1 MDKQPPVTGIQRKKV
16 LVCGLRKSGK
26 TSALRV
32 LTHGIAPK
40 DTFYIE
46 TTTQI
51 VKENINTIIPLEV
64 WDCPGSTTVENL
76 GAPLSQFSSIV
87 FFIDIQDDYHLPI
100 RRFYDL
106 VVAAYEAGITNLP
119 FEVLVHKAEAHSEDY
134 RVDNFREIQQRI
146 EDELYDY
153 PSQPLHTFYPI
164 NYYMTSVYDHTTH
177 EAFSR
182 IVQRIT
188 SQVHVAALENLMN
201 VLTPNCSMAKCFLF
215 DVNLR
220 IYVAT
225 DASPVDPGSYEACSE
240 YVQTILTFA
249 KLYQNIPAHPRAQI
263 SMSSTL
269 TSPTTPTPQYPSG
282 APFQF
287 NKLEAVNE
295 VDTSGPQE
303 ELFPEGEWASSF
315 AQLTPET
322 TLAYWQITGQDEF
335 PFGYDRDFTLPPM
348 CPRDQFCPDE
358 EDMCLPVMLPG
369 SACQLNRD
377 DQCQPPPDRPE
388 LDDGFLTN
396 RGAMCFKYTCQY
408 ANITLGQSCEVENTV
423 YVGYA
428 GGGQEFYNIISRDR
442 CAPKLWCNAQSGVC
456 EPKAPLGAACSAHKQ
471 CETYTCNTK
480 NVCAQPPG
488 TPVRIQLWQYVV
500 TGAGIICLM
509 IGMSIALFMSHKR
522 SRAKKLGEIR
532 SYFKEQTSYR
542 NSIISMHT
550 TAKARLSTN
559 SASTYRD
566 SLCQFGGAVRE
577 SYEDDK
583 DSDRRGLLTRR
594 SEDEHPDHQQD
605 SDDEGVGYVHNHHGG
620 GNFTPIRPPPR
631 MNNSGG
637 WNPSEWGVARRW

>member
-1 MDKQPPVTGIQRKKV
+1 MDKPAPVTGIQRKKV

-32 LTHGIAPK
+32 ITHGIAPK

-51 VKENINTIIPLEV
+51 VKENVDTIIPLEV

-76 GAPLSQFSSIV
+76 GAPLSQFSSVV

-106 VVAAYEAGITNLP
+106 VVAAYEANITNLP

-263 SMSSTL
+263 NMSSTL

-287 NKLEAVNE
+287 NKPETMNE
-295 VDTSGPQE
+295 VDSSRAPE

-315 AQLTPET
+315 AQLAPET
-322 TLAYWQITGQDEF
+322 TLAYWQITGSLALVSLVRSDVF
-335 PFGYDRDFTLPPM
+335 
-348 CPRDQFCPDE
+348 
-358 EDMCLPVMLPG
+358 
-369 SACQLNRD
+369 
-377 DQCQPPPDRPE
+377 
-388 LDDGFLTN
+388 
-396 RGAMCFKYTCQY
+396 
-408 ANITLGQSCEVENTV
+408 
-423 YVGYA
+423 
-428 GGGQEFYNIISRDR
+428 
-442 CAPKLWCNAQSGVC
+442 
-456 EPKAPLGAACSAHKQ
+456 
-471 CETYTCNTK
+471 ETK
-480 NVCAQPPG
+480 
-488 TPVRIQLWQYVV
+488 
-500 TGAGIICLM
+500 
-509 IGMSIALFMSHKR
+509 
-522 SRAKKLGEIR
+522 
-532 SYFKEQTSYR
+532 
-542 NSIISMHT
+542 
-550 TAKARLSTN
+550 
-559 SASTYRD
+559 
-566 SLCQFGGAVRE
+566 
-577 SYEDDK
+577 
-583 DSDRRGLLTRR
+583 RGLIEYNVAFFRDAVQKIQR
-594 SEDEHPDHQQD
+594 I
-605 SDDEGVGYVHNHHGG
+605 V
-620 GNFTPIRPPPR
+620 
-631 MNNSGG
+631 MSGG
-637 WNPSEWGVARRW
+637 KPV